1 MIILRHS
8 LFSLAGQDVMVL
20 GFAAVS
26 SVTVAVLAAVVGV
39 VLALMLM
46 GVAQVGCCGRACGC
60 CGLAAAG
67 GKVLRDT
74 STVDR
79 NNVGV

>member
-46 GVAQVGCCGRACGC
+46 GVAQVGCCGRSCGC
-60 CGLAAAG
+60 CGLAALLVVRCSVIPQRSIGAM
-67 GKVLRDT
+67 
-74 STVDR
+74 
-79 NNVGV
+79 